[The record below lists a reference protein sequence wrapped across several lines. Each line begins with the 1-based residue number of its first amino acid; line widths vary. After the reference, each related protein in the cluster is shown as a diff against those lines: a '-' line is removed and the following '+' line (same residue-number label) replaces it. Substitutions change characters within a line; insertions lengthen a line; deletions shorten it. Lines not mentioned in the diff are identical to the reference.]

1 MTSKEILE
9 EAIKIQESNLTMV
22 CEDNKPF
29 CKQKINNYKQVLKDI
44 NELMGYI
51 KDLKEENRKQKE
63 LLETE
68 LKLEKDKVKYV
79 MKQLKK
85 QDKILEILKEIFKYK
100 AHSNWL
106 FDYIKSKEQRSMI
119 VDWLSEDLNN
129 DR

>member
-1 MTSKEILE
+1 MTSKEALRNIAGHLIDFNE
-9 EAIKIQESNLTMV
+9 EICTIE
-22 CEDNKPF
+22 
-29 CKQKINNYKQVLKDI
+29 
-44 NELMGYI
+44 
-51 KDLKEENRKQKE
+51 KDLEQIE
-63 LLETE
+63 LLELE
-68 LKLEKDKVKYV
+68 LKLEKLKVKYV